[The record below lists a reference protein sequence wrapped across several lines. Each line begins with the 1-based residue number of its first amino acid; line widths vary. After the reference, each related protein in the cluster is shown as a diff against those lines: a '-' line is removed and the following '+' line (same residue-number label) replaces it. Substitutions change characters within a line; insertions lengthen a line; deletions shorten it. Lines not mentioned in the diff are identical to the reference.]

1 MGPHVRPFS
10 FAGASM
16 KRPKERRFNGECGLR
31 SIAPVDG
38 GVQPKIA
45 GHAAVFNSLSEDLW
59 GFREKIT
66 PGAFGEALVKSDI
79 RALLNHDP
87 NYVLGRTKNGTL
99 RAWEDDTGLAVEI
112 DPPRTRWAGDLLVSI
127 ERGDISQMSFAFRV
141 GEEEWGEVDGV
152 KERTIVSFDEIFDVS
167 AVTYP
172 AYPETD
178 VSVRTGLLLEEVDP
192 AQLDVALVRAGT
204 RAGMQPEDSA
214 IIGEYLRILR
224 FLIDPP
230 PGEMATIEDPR
241 DRPRG
246 RSISQ
251 LKRRLRLLE
260 LENSFQGDKP

>member
-1 MGPHVRPFS
+1 MTRQ
-10 FAGASM
+10 
-16 KRPKERRFNGECGLR
+16 KERRFNGECELR
-31 SIAPVDG
+31 TIAPVDG
-38 GVQPKIA
+38 GAGPKIA

-59 GFREKIT
+59 GFREKIA
-66 PGAFGEALVKSDI
+66 PGAFGEALAKSDI

-99 RAWEDDTGLAVEI
+99 RAWEDDSGLAVEI

-141 GEEEWGEVDGV
+141 GEEEWGEVNGV

-178 VSVRTGLLLEEVDP
+178 VSVRAGLALEEVDP
-192 AQLDVALVRAGT
+192 AQLDAALVRAGQ
-204 RAGMQPEDSA
+204 RAGMGPEDSE
-214 IIGEYLRILR
+214 IVREYLRILR
-224 FLIDPP
+224 FLIDSPQR
-230 PGEMATIEDPR
+230 EMGSVEESNDSPR
-241 DRPRG
+241 A
-246 RSISQ
+246 RSMPQ

-260 LENSFQGDKP
+260 LEHSFQGEKP